1 MTEHI
6 TFFIYGLCVMFY
18 SMMVWMFYR
27 KNKEK
32 LSRLITCLMAI
43 LDMECLKDLLLFVDG
58 IRCAI
63 DYLVS
68 DECYRYGHHTFL
80 HVRLDGVGEARMA
93 YLGQRHFA

>member
-32 LSRLITCLMAI
+32 LSRLITWMA
-43 LDMECLKDLLLFVDG
+43 LVRNQLFG
-58 IRCAI
+58 I
-63 DYLVS
+63 
-68 DECYRYGHHTFL
+68 
-80 HVRLDGVGEARMA
+80 
-93 YLGQRHFA
+93 

>member
-43 LDMECLKDLLLFVDG
+43 LDMECLEGLVAVCG
-58 IRCAI
+58 WHWCAI

-68 DECYRYGHHTFL
+68 DECYRYDHHTFL